1 MDSRHSVNI
10 ITLKQRHPSRAE
22 YFILVLLDPS
32 VVSNGSFT
40 EAVNSTDACG
50 LTLSVLGFRKVQLG
64 SGVFDYYRVTTLE
77 ANVLFL

>member
-1 MDSRHSVNI
+1 MGRSA
-10 ITLKQRHPSRAE
+10 K
-22 YFILVLLDPS
+22 
-32 VVSNGSFT
+32 
-40 EAVNSTDACG
+40 AVNSADACG